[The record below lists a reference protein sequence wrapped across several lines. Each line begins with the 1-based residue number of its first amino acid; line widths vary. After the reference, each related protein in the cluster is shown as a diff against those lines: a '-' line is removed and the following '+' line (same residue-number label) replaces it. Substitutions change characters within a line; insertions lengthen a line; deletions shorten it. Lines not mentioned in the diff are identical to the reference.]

1 MPVSRLISFRS
12 VEVELQLSRKSRVVL
27 RLPSSS
33 VQTINILICYKYLN
47 RHIISNRR
55 DLAKRGEG
63 MEVGI
68 ENETWERM
76 DYG

>member
-1 MPVSRLISFRS
+1 
-12 VEVELQLSRKSRVVL
+12 VELQLSRKSRVVL

-63 MEVGI
+63 
-68 ENETWERM
+68 WK
-76 DYG
+76 